1 MITQTFWKCVQAVKD
16 DFNWATHLQS
26 PSCLPCFV
34 SSCCSSLCTAAT
46 AASPSW
52 STRRAARSTRQSGPA
67 PQLPRC
73 PPREPEQPSAQNTAA
88 TNSSCLRLTNYGSR
102 GLNSCQ
108 IYWDDCRQF
117 TFPLPLLPTIA
128 LPCDLWPRALPPK
141 TSFQF
146 CLKEGII
153 NGWIFLLLSFD
164 TPALWPNISNCLLLH
179 DSTCVMN

>member
-16 DFNWATHLQS
+16 DIKWATHLQS

-88 TNSSCLRLTNYGSR
+88 TNSSCLRLTNYRTR

-108 IYWDDCRQF
+108 IYWDGYMRLYNIRKDVDNLLFLYLC
-117 TFPLPLLPTIA
+117 FPPLLSHVIFG
-128 LPCDLWPRALPPK
+128 LEPCPLK
-141 TSFQF
+141 FHISFV
-146 CLKEGII
+146 LRRG
-153 NGWIFLLLSFD
+153 
-164 TPALWPNISNCLLLH
+164 
-179 DSTCVMN
+179 

>member
-1 MITQTFWKCVQAVKD
+1 MILNEQPTFRARVVSRALPPPAAPPCVRLQPRRV
-16 DFNWATHLQS
+16 HLD
-26 PSCLPCFV
+26 PLVVPPV
-34 SSCCSSLCTAAT
+34 PPGKVDKHLSSLVVHLENL
-46 AASPSW
+46 SNH
-52 STRRAARSTRQSGPA
+52 
-67 PQLPRC
+67 LD
-73 PPREPEQPSAQNTAA
+73 QNTAA

-141 TSFQF
+141 ISYQF

-164 TPALWPNISNCLLLH
+164 TPAMWPNISNCLLTIH
-179 DSTCVMN
+179 VMN